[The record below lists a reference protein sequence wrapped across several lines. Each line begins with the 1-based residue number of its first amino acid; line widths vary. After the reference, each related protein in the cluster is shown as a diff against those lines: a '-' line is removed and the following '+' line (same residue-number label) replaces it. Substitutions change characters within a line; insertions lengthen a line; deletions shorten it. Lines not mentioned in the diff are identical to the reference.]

1 MNLQKKINVPERIQR
16 KNAVIKKEC
25 HTVIYAE
32 KDIALVPI
40 SNRAFSKEN
49 KYSLLFP
56 QGPFAVA
63 ICLNKVK
70 KMLIK
75 QMKI

>member
-1 MNLQKKINVPERIQR
+1 M
-16 KNAVIKKEC
+16 
-25 HTVIYAE
+25 YAE
-32 KDIALVPI
+32 KDMTWVPI

-63 ICLNKVK
+63 ICLNK
-70 KMLIK
+70 MT
-75 QMKI
+75 KIVQNNWIYNNLMSYPKTKNVS